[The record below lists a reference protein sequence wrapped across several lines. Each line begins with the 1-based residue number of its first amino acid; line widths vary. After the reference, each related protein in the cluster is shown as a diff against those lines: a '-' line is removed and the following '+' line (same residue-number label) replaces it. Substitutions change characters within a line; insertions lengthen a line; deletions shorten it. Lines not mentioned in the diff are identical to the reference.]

1 MTFSRFLSY
10 YFINT
15 PNNPPGRAQL
25 YKLASQDDP
34 LAVAFLN
41 RVSPPDFGY
50 TMYKDYLDFT
60 IRNDFDI
67 QKLEGLDWEIEN
79 IVESSLSKTAA
90 ISSDTLIPKLLQRF
104 TLQKKLAND
113 AWFDSTPEPERVVE
127 DAFSMNPPSDEQLH
141 RTNPKRYDKRHDW
154 YDSTNDSG
162 HSGEYSNRYDNA
174 IPLEASLKF
183 SSDVIDPTF
192 DDYKQ
197 KNQDI
202 FNRRFQGVDQEGYD
216 IFWRGKEA
224 QTQRFKT
231 LVSLGSYGQD
241 KSLPELYQGKSILDI
256 GAGYGDL
263 ADYLKQQNVDISK
276 YVGIDIV
283 PKIVD
288 IAKQKH
294 PDLNI
299 ELKDIQK
306 DPYPENSFDYVFGCG
321 LFALS
326 HENWDQY
333 VTDMLR
339 IMLNTAKSVVGVNF
353 ITNSTGSAEFHSTF
367 KNEIIELASAIMQ
380 NPFDI
385 IEGYQQDDYTL
396 FLYK

>member
-154 YDSTNDSG
+154 YDSTTDSG

-288 IAKQKH
+288 IA
-294 PDLNI
+294 
-299 ELKDIQK
+299 
-306 DPYPENSFDYVFGCG
+306 SGC
-321 LFALS
+321 FILS
-326 HENWDQY
+326 NMSAMVADSGKSIR
-333 VTDMLR
+333 R
-339 IMLNTAKSVVGVNF
+339 IM
-353 ITNSTGSAEFHSTF
+353 SAV
-367 KNEIIELASAIMQ
+367 Q
-380 NPFDI
+380 NCMTI
-385 IEGYQQDDYTL
+385 
-396 FLYK
+396 